1 MIQYAL
7 TKEKYGRIKS
17 FKGNLICK
25 KCGKELKIG
34 DNIKGNRNS
43 GTSKLYHDEC
53 YESLFIDIK
62 D

>member
-7 TKEKYGRIKS
+7 TKEKYRRLRS
-17 FKGNLICK
+17 FKKSIICK
-25 KCGKELKIG
+25 KCDKALKIG
-34 DNIKGNRNS
+34 DYIKGNRNS
-43 GTSKLYHDEC
+43 GTSKLYHSDC